1 MAGNMTFTDQRFN
14 VGDLVSVQ
22 QKIKEKDK
30 EKIQTFEGK
39 LIAVKGRAPNTTF
52 TVRKIGADNIGVE
65 RIFPLYSPTI
75 VKIGLK
81 KSMPAGRAKLYYLRT
96 NKK

>member
-1 MAGNMTFTDQRFN
+1 MTFADQRFN

-22 QKIKEKDK
+22 QTIKEKDK
-30 EKIQTFEGK
+30 EKIQIFEGK
-39 LIAVKGRAPNTTF
+39 IIAVKGRAPNTTF
-52 TVRKIGADNIGVE
+52 TVRKIGDNNIGVE

-75 VKIGLK
+75 AKIVLK
-81 KSMPAGRAKLYYLRT
+81 KAMPARRAKLYYLRR